1 MKAAF
6 AARGY
11 RDARKSLDLLLS
23 KELGWCLHNSDLAHR
38 VCIDL
43 LAVRAE
49 TESIKGTDDPSNG
62 DKMERDLADNALEKV
77 SPERL
82 RRVVSASFAGT
93 VVEWFDFA
101 IYGYMATHIAETFFS
116 STDPV
121 IGLLETFAV
130 FAVAFCLRPLGGI
143 FFGHLGDRLGRKKI
157 LVLTVLLMSGSTAA
171 IGLIPSHETLGLW
184 SAILLVLARCLQ
196 GFSAG
201 GEYAGATIYVVEH
214 SPDTRR
220 ARYSSAMSAAT
231 FSSFALA
238 AGLGALL
245 SFILPAAA
253 MGDWGW
259 RVLFML
265 SVPMGLIAFYI
276 RSKLHESPEFQA
288 MLDNSASRPVPSLT
302 EVFRTQWGAMLRLG
316 GFVMLTAL
324 SFYIYS
330 TYMSTFLIT
339 VVGLPQH
346 LALFSSLISLTL
358 ATAFTPI
365 MGRISDRIGRKI
377 TMQIAAGLLATLTI
391 PAYIIAEQGTFGSA
405 IASQLLIGLGTVAAN
420 VVTSVLMSEMFATDV
435 RFTASGACYNITYA
449 LFGGTAPFV
458 ATWLV
463 VATGQSLSPAIYVA
477 AIAVV
482 SFLVATFF
490 IPETAGRPLRRY
502 HDDVATSAQSKSEP
516 TKRTVS

>member
-1 MKAAF
+1 
-6 AARGY
+6 
-11 RDARKSLDLLLS
+11 
-23 KELGWCLHNSDLAHR
+23 
-38 VCIDL
+38 
-43 LAVRAE
+43 
-49 TESIKGTDDPSNG
+49 
-62 DKMERDLADNALEKV
+62 MERDLADNSLEKV

-82 RRVVSASFAGT
+82 RKVVRASFAGT

-101 IYGYMATHIAETFFS
+101 IYGYMATHIAATFFS

-121 IGLLETFAV
+121 TGLLETFAV

-143 FFGHLGDRLGRKKI
+143 FFGRLGDRLGRKKI

-171 IGLIPSHETLGLW
+171 IGLIPSHETIGIW
-184 SAILLVLARCLQ
+184 AAVLLVLARCLQ

-214 SPDTRR
+214 SPDRHR

-259 RVLFML
+259 RILFLL

-276 RSKLHESPEFQA
+276 RAKLHESPEFQA
-288 MLDNSASRPVPSLT
+288 MIDDSASRPAPSLGA
-302 EVFRTQWGAMLRLG
+302 VFRTQWSAMLRLG

-330 TYMSTFLIT
+330 TYMSTFLIK

-358 ATAFTPI
+358 ATALAPV
-365 MGRISDRIGRKI
+365 MGRVSDRIGRRP
-377 TMQIAAGLLATLTI
+377 TMQVAAGLLAVLTI
-391 PAYIIAEQGTFGSA
+391 PAYMIAEQGTFA
-405 IASQLLIGLGTVAAN
+405 TAVASQLLIGLGAVTAN
-420 VVTSVLMSEMFATDV
+420 VVTSVLMSEMFSTDV
-435 RFTASGACYNITYA
+435 RFAASGTCYNITYA
-449 LFGGTAPFV
+449 VFGGTAPFL

-463 VATGQSLSPAIYVA
+463 AGTGYSLSPAIYVA
-477 AIAVV
+477 AIAVA
-482 SFLVATFF
+482 SFLVATFLM
-490 IPETAGRPLRRY
+490 PETAGRPLRRY
-502 HDDVATSAQSKSEP
+502 HDDPVAAEP
-516 TKRTVS
+516 ARAMTPQAATRA